1 MSISTYAA
9 LQTAVADFLNRE
21 DLTATVPTFIALAE
35 ASLNRDIRHWRMQS
49 RSTADLD
56 AQYSAVPSD
65 WMETIRFSLT
75 GDGVKR
81 LEPISHADLASRR
94 ANYISGR
101 PRFFAMTDGQ
111 FELLPTPDGT
121 YASELVYYAR
131 LPALSDEATTNW
143 LLTYH
148 PDAYLYGALVHSAP
162 YLADDTRSVVWA
174 SFYKA
179 AIDAINTEGT
189 NADAGG
195 TGLRIKARGGQ

>member
-1 MSISTYAA
+1 MSLSTYAA
-9 LQTAVADFLNRE
+9 LQTTVAEFLNRD
-21 DLTATVPTFIALAE
+21 DLTATVPAFITLAE

-49 RSTADLD
+49 RSTPDLD

-75 GDGVKR
+75 GEGSKR

-94 ANYISGR
+94 AGYISGR

-121 YASELVYYAR
+121 YESELVYYAR
-131 LPALSDEATTNW
+131 LTALSDEAPSNW

-162 YLADDTRSVVWA
+162 YLADDARSVVWA

-179 AIDAINTEGT
+179 AVDAINTENM

-195 TGLRIKARGGQ
+195 SGLRIKVRGGR